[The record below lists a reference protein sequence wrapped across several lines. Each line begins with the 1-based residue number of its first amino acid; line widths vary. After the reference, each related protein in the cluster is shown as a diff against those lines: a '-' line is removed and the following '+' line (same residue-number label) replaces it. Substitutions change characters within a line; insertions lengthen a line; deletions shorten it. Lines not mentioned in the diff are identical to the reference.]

1 MISVEFSGK
10 VCLVGS
16 VRNINKR
23 DGSTIA
29 IQEYAVDVFEENA
42 QYPSKLAFEV
52 AGEDKIAQYGITE
65 NSIVKV
71 KANLSSNIWQGKC
84 FTSLRA
90 WNVVVEQRG
99 TVAPPQAPQ
108 PIVPSQQPTQSEAK
122 PKVNEQTKD
131 VDTSD
136 LPF

>member
-16 VRNINKR
+16 VRNINKK
-23 DGSTIA
+23 DGSILA
-29 IQEYAVDVFEENA
+29 IQEYAVDVFEENT

-52 AGEDKIAQYGITE
+52 VGEDKIAQSGITE

-84 FTSLRA
+84 YTSLRA
-90 WNVVVEQRG
+90 WNVAVEKKG
-99 TVAPPQAPQ
+99 TVAPPQTQQQAA
-108 PIVPSQQPTQSEAK
+108 VNQPTRQAA
-122 PKVNEQTKD
+122 PKVETKTESN

>member
-90 WNVVVEQRG
+90 WNVVVEQKG

-108 PIVPSQQPTQSEAK
+108 QSAAPQQSQNNQSS
-122 PKVNEQTKD
+122 ND
-131 VDTSD
+131 VTDS

>member
-16 VRNINKR
+16 VRNINKK
-23 DGSTIA
+23 DGSILA
-29 IQEYAVDVFEENA
+29 IQEYAVDVFEENT

-52 AGEDKIAQYGITE
+52 VGEDKIAQYGITE

-84 FTSLRA
+84 YTSLRA
-90 WNVVVEQRG
+90 WNVAVEQQG
-99 TVAPPQAPQ
+99 TVAPPQTQQQAA
-108 PIVPSQQPTQSEAK
+108 VNQPTRQAA
-122 PKVNEQTKD
+122 PKVETKTESN

>member
-16 VRNINKR
+16 VRNINKK
-23 DGSTIA
+23 DGTTIA

-90 WNVVVEQRG
+90 WNVVVEQKG

-108 PIVPSQQPTQSEAK
+108 QAAAPQPKPITPS
-122 PKVNEQTKD
+122 NDD
-131 VDTSD
+131 VTDP

>member
-16 VRNINKR
+16 VRNINKK
-23 DGSTIA
+23 DGSILA
-29 IQEYAVDVFEENA
+29 IQEYAVDVFEENT

-52 AGEDKIAQYGITE
+52 VGEDKIAQYGITE

-84 FTSLRA
+84 YTSLRA
-90 WNVVVEQRG
+90 WNVAVEKQG
-99 TVAPPQAPQ
+99 TVVPPQTPQ
-108 PIVPSQQPTQSEAK
+108 QAAVNQPTRQAA
-122 PKVNEQTKD
+122 PKVETKTESN

>member
-1 MISVEFSGK
+1 MIMISVEFSGK

-29 IQEYAVDVFEENA
+29 IQEYAVDVFEENT
-42 QYPSKLAFEV
+42 QYPSRLAFEV

-108 PIVPSQQPTQSEAK
+108 QATAPQQSQNNQSSNN
-122 PKVNEQTKD
+122 VKD
-131 VDTSD
+131 D

>member
-16 VRNINKR
+16 VRNINKK
-23 DGSTIA
+23 DGSILA
-29 IQEYAVDVFEENA
+29 VQEYAVDVFEENS

-52 AGEDKIAQYGITE
+52 VGEDKIAQYGITE

-90 WNVVVEQRG
+90 WNVVVEQKG

-108 PIVPSQQPTQSEAK
+108 QSAAPQQSQNNQSSNDA
-122 PKVNEQTKD
+122 TD
-131 VDTSD
+131 S

>member
-16 VRNINKR
+16 VRNINKK
-23 DGSTIA
+23 DGSILA
-29 IQEYAVDVFEENA
+29 VQEYAVDVFEENS

-52 AGEDKIAQYGITE
+52 VGEDKIAQYGITE

-90 WNVVVEQRG
+90 WNVVVEQKG

-108 PIVPSQQPTQSEAK
+108 QAATPQQSQNNQSSNDATD
-122 PKVNEQTKD
+122 P
-131 VDTSD
+131 

>member
-90 WNVVVEQRG
+90 WNVVVEQKG

-108 PIVPSQQPTQSEAK
+108 QSAAPQQSQNNQSSNDA
-122 PKVNEQTKD
+122 TD
-131 VDTSD
+131 S